1 MRMIESN
8 YELNP
13 PKMHFFELIL
23 NFGARQRARTRKNI
37 LKMETSI
44 DLE

>member
-1 MRMIESN
+1 MIESN

-13 PKMHFFELIL
+13 PKMHFFEVIL
-23 NFGARQRARTRKNI
+23 NFGARLRARTRGKN